1 MTPRQSR
8 PRQSPPRQ
16 SPRGQTPRGQ
26 TPRGQSPR
34 GQRLATHLI
43 RLASSRLPARDR
55 EDRYREWI
63 AELHAIAHDPG
74 TASRARRGARALLYA
89 ADQNRGVRQLRQRP
103 DSQAPHLPP
112 RPRALR
118 RRPGPIA
125 RSLIL
130 AVAMLTELTMTW
142 IHTHDVRA
150 FAVTAVMTA
159 GVYLWAVARIMRR
172 ADPHFLENP
181 EDKEY

>member
-1 MTPRQSR
+1 MTPRQRPPRPPRQRR
-8 PRQSPPRQ
+8 PRQSPRSQ
-16 SPRGQTPRGQ
+16 R
-26 TPRGQSPR
+26 PR

-43 RLASSRLPARDR
+43 CLASSRLSGQDR
-55 EDRYREWI
+55 EDRYREWT

-89 ADQNRGVRQLRQRP
+89 ADQNRGVRQLRHRA

-130 AVAMLTELTMTW
+130 AVAVLTELTMTW

-159 GVYLWAVARIMRR
+159 GVYVWTVARIIRR

>member
-1 MTPRQSR
+1 MTSRQN
-8 PRQSPPRQ
+8 PPRQ
-16 SPRGQTPRGQ
+16 NPRGQNPRGHN
-26 TPRGQSPR
+26 PR

-43 RLASSRLPARDR
+43 RLASLRLSGQDR
-55 EDRYREWI
+55 EDRYREWT

-74 TASRARRGARALLYA
+74 TPSRARRGARALLYA
-89 ADQNRGVRQLRQRP
+89 ADQNRGVRQLRQRAG
-103 DSQAPHLPP
+103 SQAPHPPP

-125 RSLIL
+125 RSITL
-130 AVAMLTELTMTW
+130 AVAALTSLAMTW
-142 IHTHDVRA
+142 IHTHDVRG

-159 GVYLWAVARIMRR
+159 GVYVWTVARFIRR